1 MPYGVRS
8 HLLYGR
14 SVAHVSLALSAAAVT
29 SPISLG
35 FRLSVINQCG
45 SFDSGKSEGMVLYV
59 AE

>member
-1 MPYGVRS
+1 M
-8 HLLYGR
+8 YGR